1 MHWDRWFFV
10 VAQGLTFL
18 ETGNSNLLDNAIA
31 MRKERISLSIAPQLL
46 SKFAKTFGREA
57 HTCMKEIEAGLF
69 RTQEAPFELPKARI
83 VEEAVGSRDGLLR
96 TRTIIHPPSCVSSEE
111 EKVAF
116 MLSEAEIFLSLKLR
130 LESNVISQE
139 DPCMIVGLAE

>member
-1 MHWDRWFFV
+1 
-10 VAQGLTFL
+10 
-18 ETGNSNLLDNAIA
+18 
-31 MRKERISLSIAPQLL
+31 
-46 SKFAKTFGREA
+46 
-57 HTCMKEIEAGLF
+57 MKEIEAGLF

-139 DPCMIVGLAE
+139 DPCMIFGLAE